1 MVLSSVHHL
10 LCRSVCIKTNWINMN
25 GWICLILKMNSKL
38 KQITFELSDREIYV
52 VTEVAKPKV
61 SAVVYGT
68 VYY

>member
-1 MVLSSVHHL
+1 
-10 LCRSVCIKTNWINMN
+10 MN
-25 GWICLILKMNSKL
+25 GWICLILNSKL
-38 KQITFELSDREIYV
+38 KQITFELSDREIHV